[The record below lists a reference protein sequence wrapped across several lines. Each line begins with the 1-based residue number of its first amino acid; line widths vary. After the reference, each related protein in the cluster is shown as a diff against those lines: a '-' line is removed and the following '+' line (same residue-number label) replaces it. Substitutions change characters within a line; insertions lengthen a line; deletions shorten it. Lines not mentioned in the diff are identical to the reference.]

1 MCNDTKWPVEPDVCD
16 SSSPQSQV
24 SHYYLCTAATNNGKG
39 NTRENETW
47 IKPDEMTMMDHSM
60 E

>member
-1 MCNDTKWPVEPDVCD
+1 MCNDTKWLVGPGVD
-16 SSSPQSQV
+16 SNSPQSQV
-24 SHYYLCTAATNNGKG
+24 SHYYLCTAVTDNGKG

-47 IKPDEMTMMDHSM
+47 IKPDEMTMTDHPM